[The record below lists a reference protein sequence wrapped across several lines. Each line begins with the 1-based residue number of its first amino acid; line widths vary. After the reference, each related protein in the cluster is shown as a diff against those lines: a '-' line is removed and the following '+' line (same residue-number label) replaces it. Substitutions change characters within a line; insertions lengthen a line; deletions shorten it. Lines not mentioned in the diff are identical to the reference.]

1 MRVRRDIASVPVR
14 SAKETWRAIIDLVT
28 GEGSVDGQQL
38 DAASSILESI
48 IADEILA
55 KVPIVFKGAGPRV
68 LIYCLYNEEAMEAGS
83 DIDAL
88 ASSKPTAG
96 DWRATVPSEADDVDW
111 MNKSLKSRA
120 PRITVHDADKPPADE
135 ESDESGQAAKAFEID
150 WGALIKP

>member
-28 GEGSVDGQQL
+28 GEGSVDRQQL
-38 DAASSILESI
+38 DAASSILEAI
-48 IADEILA
+48 IADEIAA
-55 KVPIVFKGAGPRV
+55 KVPIVFKGSGPRV
-68 LIYCLYNEEAMEAGS
+68 LIYCLYNEEAMEAGR

-88 ASSKPTAG
+88 ASNPTAG
-96 DWRATVPSEADDVDW
+96 DWRATAPCEAEDVDW

-120 PRITVHDADKPPADE
+120 QRITVHDADKPPADE
-135 ESDESGQAAKAFEID
+135 ESEESGQAAKAFEID